1 MIKRMIEKI
10 KLWILSFKVWREVTR
25 NFMEETRGMDKQSRE
40 YLQIYKFNSYIKMSR
55 VKITPYK
62 IIVKIRIPQTFEGKR
77 KVKEDWKAAVDLVA
91 SMTDFKALSS
101 DFTDKYYYTMT
112 GTK

>member
-1 MIKRMIEKI
+1 M
-10 KLWILSFKVWREVTR
+10 
-25 NFMEETRGMDKQSRE
+25 NKQSRE
-40 YLQIYKFNSYIKMSR
+40 YLQAYKFNSYIKMSR

-62 IIVKIRIPQTFEGKR
+62 IIVKIRIPETFEGKR
-77 KVKEDWKAAVDLVA
+77 KVKEEWKAAVDLVA

>member
-1 MIKRMIEKI
+1 
-10 KLWILSFKVWREVTR
+10 
-25 NFMEETRGMDKQSRE
+25 MEETRGMNKQSRE
-40 YLQIYKFNSYIKMSR
+40 YLQAHKFNSYIKMSR

-62 IIVKIRIPQTFEGKR
+62 IIVKIRIPETFEGKR
-77 KVKEDWKAAVDLVA
+77 KVKEEWKAAVDLVA